1 MLLTQLCSNIFEHFS
16 RTGTEGGVKTIMEN
30 EECCR
35 RSFGASL
42 RDTAKRL
49 FDNPKLAPRSV
60 AAERMETC
68 KACDHY
74 KNDTTQCDICLC
86 FMPIKTSFANV
97 ECPID
102 KWGAYNEN

>member
-1 MLLTQLCSNIFEHFS
+1 
-16 RTGTEGGVKTIMEN
+16 MEN
-30 EECCR
+30 DECCR

-60 AAERMETC
+60 AADRMETC

-86 FMPIKTSFANV
+86 FMPIKTSFSNV
-97 ECPID
+97 ECPLD